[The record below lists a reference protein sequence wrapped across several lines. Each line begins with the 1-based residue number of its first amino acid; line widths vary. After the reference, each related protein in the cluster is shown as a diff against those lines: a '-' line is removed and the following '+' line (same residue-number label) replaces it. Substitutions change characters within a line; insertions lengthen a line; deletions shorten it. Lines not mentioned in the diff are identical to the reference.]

1 MTNFYS
7 LPRWTLHTGLL
18 LAPAGVAL
26 AQAPIINSITPM
38 ANARAAARSGPVT
51 VNFNQPLTA
60 ASASAL
66 KVFSSQRGG
75 LRTRGTTPAVVSGS
89 TLSFAPTAYDF
100 RPGETVQYTVT
111 TAAASS
117 SGALARD
124 RVGQFTTA
132 VGGTGTGR
140 SFSLPTTNP
149 EVPTNDHP
157 GTVVLG
163 DLDGDGDLDFVTA
176 CQGST
181 ANPGSV
187 RVYFNNGRGEFTSG
201 LDVAVGRRYYN
212 TTLGDLDGDGDLD
225 LLIVS
230 DSGMVS
236 VRLNS
241 GNGTFVVPGNTPE
254 LALAN
259 NAGSTAVGDVDGD
272 GDLDVL
278 ISNGNNVSVR
288 LNNGAGVF
296 TVPATNPEVAFISPG
311 RPTLGDLDGD
321 GDLDLLTTNY
331 NGSTAPAS
339 LRVRL
344 NDGQGNFTAST
355 LIPDLDLTYYP
366 PSSPVLGD
374 VDGDGDLDA
383 LMAVQAGNW
392 ALLCLNNGQG
402 GFSFSYPSNS
412 IPIGYSPSNVVLGDM
427 DGDGDLDLI
436 ATSEITGIRPP
447 TRNGAALI
455 CFNNGQGS
463 FSPSYNTAVS
473 TGSYSI
479 DTAVGD
485 IDGDGDLDFMTAN
498 DEGFSVSVRL
508 NGNTGPLSTA
518 AGHLTAPDPALF
530 PNPAHD
536 AVALTGAVP
545 NAPLTVLDALG
556 RVLLTATTDAAGTA
570 RLALPAG
577 LPAGVYL
584 VRSGGQV
591 RRLAVE

>member
-1 MTNFYS
+1 
-7 LPRWTLHTGLL
+7 
-18 LAPAGVAL
+18 
-26 AQAPIINSITPM
+26 M
-38 ANARAAARSGPVT
+38 ANALAAARSGPVT

-60 ASASAL
+60 ASAGAL

-75 LRTRGTTPAVVSGS
+75 LRTRGTTPAVVSGN

-100 RPGETVQYTVT
+100 PPGETVQYTVT
-111 TAAASS
+111 RAAASS
-117 SGALARD
+117 GGALARG

-132 VGGTGTGR
+132 VGGTGTGG
-140 SFSLPTTNP
+140 SFSLPSTNP
-149 EVPTNDHP
+149 EVLTNDYP
-157 GTVVLG
+157 GAVVLG

-176 CQGST
+176 CGGST

-187 RVYFNNGRGEFTSG
+187 GVYFNNGRGEFISG
-201 LDVAVGRRYYN
+201 PNVAVGRSYYD

-225 LLIVS
+225 LLIAS

-241 GNGTFVVPGNTPE
+241 GNGTFVVPSNTPE
-254 LALAN
+254 VAVGS

-288 LNNGAGVF
+288 LNNGVGVF
-296 TVPATNPEVAFISPG
+296 TAPATNPEVTFISPG

-321 GDLDLLTTNY
+321 GDLDLLTTSY
-331 NGSTAPAS
+331 NGSVAPAS
-339 LRVRL
+339 LSVRL

-355 LIPDLDLTYYP
+355 LTPDLALTYYP

-383 LMAVQAGNW
+383 FMVVQAGGW
-392 ALLCLNNGQG
+392 AVLCLNDGQG
-402 GFSFSYPSNS
+402 HFSVSGSLNNIETS
-412 IPIGYSPSNVVLGDM
+412 YSPGSVALGDM

-436 ATSEITGIRPP
+436 ITSQITGIRPP
-447 TRNGAALI
+447 TRNGAVI
-455 CFNNGQGS
+455 IRFNNGQGD
-463 FSPSYNTAVS
+463 FTTMPINANFS
-473 TGSYSI
+473 TGRYSTS
-479 DTAVGD
+479 TALGD
-485 IDGDGDLDFMTAN
+485 IDGDGDLDFVTAN
-498 DEGFSVSVRL
+498 NEGFSVSVRL
-508 NGNTGPLSTA
+508 NGSTGPLATT
-518 AGHLTAPDPALF
+518 AGHLNAPALALF
-530 PNPAHD
+530 PNPAHGS
-536 AVALTGAVP
+536 ATLTGAAP

-556 RVLLTATTDAAGTA
+556 RVLLTATADAAGAA
-570 RLALPAG
+570 RLVLPEG